1 MTIGISKERL
11 EELLHEGL
19 PGVIDFKSQCLGVIA
34 ILLRDE
40 CTDLNPWLPIESAP
54 KGRPVLLYGG
64 HVPCCQ
70 MFVGHADANWS
81 WQPTHWMELPEP
93 PK

>member
-11 EELLHEGL
+11 IELRNAGGLHGRTIFTL
-19 PGVIDFKSQCLGVIA
+19 IDC
-34 ILLRDE
+34 E
-40 CTDLNPWLPIESAP
+40 CTELNPWQPIEIAP
-54 KGRPVLLYGG
+54 KDRPVLLYGG

-81 WQPTHWMELPEP
+81 WQPTHWQELPEP